1 MDARAQ
7 RQAGG
12 AGAAAIARPE
22 PGLRRLV
29 APNPSPMTQAGTN
42 TWLLGEGAVTVID
55 PGPDLPAHLAAILGA
70 LGPGERIAHI
80 LVSHAHL
87 DHSGAARPLAA
98 ASGAP
103 VLAFGP
109 PEAGQRP
116 AMARLAA
123 SGLVGGG
130 EGVDRGF
137 RPDAI
142 LSDGAA
148 LETSAGPVR
157 ALHTPGHFSN
167 HLCFAWAGA
176 VFTGDTVMGWA
187 SSLVSP
193 PDGDMAAFMASL
205 DRLAGLGAR
214 RFYPGHGPAVDD
226 PAARLAEL
234 VAHRRAREAQV
245 RAALAEGGGTAADL
259 AARIYTDT
267 PPALQGAAARNVLAH
282 LVDLAER
289 GLARGDGPLSAQT
302 RFTPA

>member
-1 MDARAQ
+1 MGAETKGQ
-7 RQAGG
+7 PGG
-12 AGAAAIARPE
+12 AGTAGVARPE
-22 PGLRRLV
+22 PGLRLLV

-42 TWLLGEGAVTVID
+42 TWLLGSGEVTVID
-55 PGPDLPAHLAAILGA
+55 PGPDLPAHLAAILGG
-70 LGPGERIAHI
+70 LDRGERIVRI

-87 DHSGAARPLAA
+87 DHSAAARPLAEA
-98 ASGAP
+98 TGAP

-109 PEAGQRP
+109 PEAGRSA
-116 AMARLAA
+116 AMARLAET
-123 SGLVGGG
+123 GLAGGG

-137 RPDAI
+137 RPDAT
-142 LSDGAA
+142 LADGAV
-148 LETSAGPVR
+148 LETSAGPLR

-167 HLCFAWAGA
+167 HLCFAWGGA

-187 SSLVSP
+187 TSLVSP

-245 RAALAEGGGTAADL
+245 RAALAEGGGTAAEL

-267 PPALQGAAARNVLAH
+267 PAALQGAAARNVLAH
-282 LVDLAER
+282 LVDLADR
-289 GLARGDGPLSAQT
+289 GLARGDGPLSAET
-302 RFTPA
+302 RFTAV